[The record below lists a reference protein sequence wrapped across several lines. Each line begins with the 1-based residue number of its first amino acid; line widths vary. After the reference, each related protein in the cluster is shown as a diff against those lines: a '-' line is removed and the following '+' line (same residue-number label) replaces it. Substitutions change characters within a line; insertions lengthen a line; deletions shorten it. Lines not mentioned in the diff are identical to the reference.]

1 MEKPGDDE
9 KLTVPLLEPKP
20 ATYKHQEDDD
30 AEEDEVGSVRRRVVE
45 ENKKLWVVAGPS
57 ICARFSSFGV
67 TVISQAFIGHI
78 GATELAAYALVSTV
92 LMRFSNG
99 ILLGMASALETL
111 CGQSYGAKQ
120 YHMLGIYLQRSWLV
134 LFCCAVI
141 LLPVYI
147 FTTPLLI
154 ALGQDPEI
162 SAVAGTIS
170 LWYIPV
176 MFSYIWAFTLQMY
189 LQAQSKNMIVTYLA
203 FLNLGIHLFLS

>member
-99 ILLGMASALETL
+99 ILSYHYTVLGLNYYYYVVTIQIDLSF
-111 CGQSYGAKQ
+111 
-120 YHMLGIYLQRSWLV
+120 YLFRV
-134 LFCCAVI
+134 F
-141 LLPVYI
+141 
-147 FTTPLLI
+147 
-154 ALGQDPEI
+154 G
-162 SAVAGTIS
+162 
-170 LWYIPV
+170 
-176 MFSYIWAFTLQMY
+176 
-189 LQAQSKNMIVTYLA
+189 N
-203 FLNLGIHLFLS
+203 

>member
-78 GATELAAYALVSTV
+78 GATELAAYALVSKV
-92 LMRFSNG
+92 SAARFQLSHS
-99 ILLGMASALETL
+99 LLLSLKVQNRVFDLVQHCCTI
-111 CGQSYGAKQ
+111 AKK
-120 YHMLGIYLQRSWLV
+120 L
-134 LFCCAVI
+134 
-141 LLPVYI
+141 
-147 FTTPLLI
+147 
-154 ALGQDPEI
+154 
-162 SAVAGTIS
+162 
-170 LWYIPV
+170 
-176 MFSYIWAFTLQMY
+176 
-189 LQAQSKNMIVTYLA
+189 
-203 FLNLGIHLFLS
+203 